1 MNDFSKKSV
10 LVTGASSG
18 IGNAI
23 AIYLA
28 KQSYTVLATVRKEA
42 DAESLDKLGLDNLKP
57 LYPLDL
63 TEPDQIHMIAN
74 IIEEQIQKMELP
86 PLYAII
92 NVAGGGQIAPIELM
106 NIGKFREEL
115 EKRLVGPIFLLQ
127 KLLPLLRVMQGRVFW
142 IATPS
147 LLPVPYVADI
157 HASDFAVNYL
167 ARTLNIELCPDGI
180 KNVLIRCGGINTSS
194 PQRIEK
200 YFSEMFDHWP
210 KEIVNVYKDRLIRLR
225 KDMELFNKRRTDPEK
240 VAMLVYEIL
249 NKKNPKTKYQ
259 VGYMSNL
266 GSFFEKLPQSWAD
279 FVMKKK
285 ECW

>member
-28 KQSYTVLATVRKEA
+28 EQGYTVLATVRKEA
-42 DAESLDKLGLDNLKP
+42 DAESLNKLGLDNLKP

-63 TEPDQIHMIAN
+63 TEPGQILIITN

-92 NVAGGGQIAPIELM
+92 NVAGGGQIAPVELM
-106 NIGKFREEL
+106 NIDKFREEL

-127 KLLPLLRVMQGRVFW
+127 KLLPMLRVMQGRVLW
-142 IATPS
+142 ISTPS

-157 HASDFAVNYL
+157 HAPDFAVNYL
-167 ARTLNIELCPDGI
+167 ARTLNIELCTDSI
-180 KNVLIRCGGINTSS
+180 KNVLIRCGGIKTSS
-194 PQRIEK
+194 PQRTETC
-200 YFSEMFDHWP
+200 FLEMFDHWP
-210 KEIVNVYKDRLIRLR
+210 KEIINVYKDRLIRLR
-225 KDMELFNKRRTDPEK
+225 KNMELFNRRRTDPEK
-240 VAMLVYEIL
+240 VAMLVYKIL
-249 NKKNPKTKYQ
+249 NKKSPKTRYQ

-266 GSFFEKLPQSWAD
+266 GSCFEKLPQSWVD
-279 FVMKKK
+279 FIMKRK
-285 ECW
+285 EC